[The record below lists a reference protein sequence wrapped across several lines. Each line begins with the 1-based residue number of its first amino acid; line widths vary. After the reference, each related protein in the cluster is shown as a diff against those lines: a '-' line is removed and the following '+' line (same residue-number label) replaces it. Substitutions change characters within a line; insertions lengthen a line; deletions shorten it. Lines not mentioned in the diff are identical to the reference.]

1 MTAQTTAPNLERG
14 TDGIYLVAFPST
26 WLQLDVR
33 GWSERQRYSW
43 QQVQQLPSLYAAIA
57 GPMWHESGR
66 TLAMLY
72 QPSKNIN
79 IASRVPRYGLSVNV
93 FSDGSIQCAHGA
105 KRFDGASLAVQG
117 FPSLIENRVAQ
128 PTTEHDSGGEWRSA
142 LVAWP
147 AHKWI
152 GFAIGH
158 MGMDVFRDRLL
169 RRGIPWAVYTDGGS
183 STNLVSATQRVGH
196 PRPRTLPGWLEAI
209 APPCG
214 PSTLAKVGLGVGALA
229 AAWYLLGGPSRYL

>member
-1 MTAQTTAPNLERG
+1 MADAITPPSLERG
-14 TDGIYLVAFPST
+14 SDGLYLVAFPSQ

-33 GWSERQRYSW
+33 GWSDRQRYSW
-43 QQVQQLPSLYAAIA
+43 QQVQRLPSLYAAIA

-66 TLAMLY
+66 TLAMFW
-72 QPSKNIN
+72 QPSKGIN

-93 FSDGSIQCAHGA
+93 FSDGSVQCAHGA
-105 KRFDGASLAVQG
+105 KKFEHATLAVQG
-117 FPSLIENRVAQ
+117 FPSLIEDRRPQ

-147 AHKWI
+147 QHKWL

-169 RRGIPWAVYTDGGS
+169 HRGIPWAVYTDGGS
-183 STNLVSATQRVGH
+183 STNLVTPQARVGH

-214 PSTLAKVGLGVGALA
+214 PSTAAKLGLGAVAALG
-229 AAWYLLGGPSRYL
+229 AWYLLGGTSRLI